1 MFTKSQQPKTTT
13 KQSNAMS
20 NSSTAAPAASRSD
33 TVSAPRNTPETA
45 PSVISADMRVSG
57 DLRTDGDVQIDGIID
72 GDISSNSLTIGKS
85 AVVNGEVAA
94 DIVRVWGK
102 VNGRIRSKDVSLQ
115 ETAEVHGD
123 ILHHSLEVVR
133 GAYIEGMVK
142 RDTSIGE
149 AVPERAPQRSERPRE
164 TARVTSLAGADAA
177 KGKSSNT
184 ASGQSVAG

>member
-1 MFTKSQQPKTTT
+1 
-13 KQSNAMS
+13 MS
-20 NSSTAAPAASRSD
+20 NTRTAAPAADRSD
-33 TVSAPRNTPETA
+33 PVGAPRQAPETA

-142 RDTSIGE
+142 RDASIGE
-149 AVPERAPQRSERPRE
+149 AVPERAPQRAEKPRE
-164 TARVTSLAGADAA
+164 TARVTPIAGADAT
-177 KGKSSNT
+177 KGRSNDA
-184 ASGQSVAG
+184 ASGQSIAG